1 MLFRRESGGEAWMPR
16 ESEIVVVLL
25 TRPAGLV
32 RAQDA
37 DVRDRP
43 YAADAG
49 DDEAG
54 RGGLR
59 LWRKG
64 VMSDAA
70 MTTRRASASSGSGST
85 GATFEDVHLDG
96 ARLHDVDLRGASLR
110 MVDLRGLRARDV
122 WLEDVDIT
130 GEVENVRINGVDI
143 APLVEAE
150 LDRRD
155 PDRPKMRPTD
165 AAGYREAWD
174 IVERLWA
181 RHRRAGPHAS
191 ARPLHERVDG
201 EWSFIET
208 LRHLVFATD
217 AWVRRALLGD
227 PEPWDALDLPHDD
240 MPDSPPV
247 PRDRDGATVAR
258 RGPRPARRPHGDRAP
273 RRRRPHRRG
282 ARRRDT
288 VPSRARLSG
297 ARAYA
302 VTGSCAPSSTRSGST
317 GSTPSAT
324 STPSRPAPAAG
335 SSGAL
340 TSPHGAERSQQAPGR
355 FPIRGTYAGPS
366 PCVRRCRQ
374 R

>member
-1 MLFRRESGGEAWMPR
+1 
-16 ESEIVVVLL
+16 
-25 TRPAGLV
+25 
-32 RAQDA
+32 
-37 DVRDRP
+37 
-43 YAADAG
+43 
-49 DDEAG
+49 
-54 RGGLR
+54 
-59 LWRKG
+59 
-64 VMSDAA
+64 MSDASHDDRTGVRFERVR
-70 MTTRRASASSGSGST
+70 MT
-85 GATFEDVHLDG
+85 GAIFEDVYLDG

-130 GEVENVRINGVDI
+130 GDVENVRINGVDV

-174 IVERLWA
+174 VVERRWA
-181 RHRRAGPHAS
+181 GTVERARTLP
-191 ARPLHERVDG
+191 PDQLHERVDG

-258 RGPRPARRPHGDRAP
+258 RGARPARRPDGDRAP
-273 RRRRPHRRG
+273 RRRRPHRR
-282 ARRRDT
+282 ARSPARPRPSSSPAT
-288 VPSRARLSG
+288 RSPSRM
-297 ARAYA
+297 
-302 VTGSCAPSSTRSGST
+302 P
-317 GSTPSAT
+317 
-324 STPSRPAPAAG
+324 
-335 SSGAL
+335 
-340 TSPHGAERSQQAPGR
+340 
-355 FPIRGTYAGPS
+355 
-366 PCVRRCRQ
+366 
-374 R
+374 